1 MRRWVPAFVTT
12 LVALTCLAAPVCA
25 QVAPKA
31 KAKDASVLLAEP
43 QTPTAFFDAVVL
55 MSDLE
60 RPNLALQYLEQLM
73 TQDLDDQTLLKIR
86 DKHGPAQFLRLAND
100 RRLHPFSVDLLD
112 KMNAAFRRYAGDPAR
127 MDALI
132 AQLTN
137 GTPEQRE
144 VAIIQLRSTG
154 SIAVPRMLTTIAA
167 SPNPNERDS
176 LIYALTRLGKP
187 IVPALI
193 GALDSPSEQIRS
205 VGLETLG
212 WLGSDSTQPYLYYFA
227 FSDKQPPGVRQVA
240 KQALA
245 RLQRGDARKAHE
257 VTSFGAS
264 TQLEKLAVLHFRNE
278 YEWLL
283 DDNGKVE
290 LWSWDRKANKLTSWT
305 VDPKTASLM
314 TGSQLARQAL
324 EMSPERE
331 RLQGLY
337 LALRLAFDAHLAGPG
352 KPLPAEPGSTYATAV
367 EAGPEVALSAL
378 EVSLKHH
385 NPISALT
392 ALEILAQNGS
402 LKLLENRNSQSSPL
416 MMALNSPSFAVQFA
430 AASAILQF
438 DPETSFRGSQRVV
451 DILKRALNE
460 SGSRHAL
467 AIDPNGERGATT
479 GGFLATI
486 GYEPLTALSGQDGFK
501 QAADRGDVSL
511 IVVHAACINWSLT
524 QTIANIRA
532 DARTAGIPVV
542 IYGPENI
549 EPKVAR
555 LLTDYPLVAF
565 TTEGQDSFKRG
576 IEQFLARIEVP
587 AAAVEDRG
595 ERIRAAGF
603 WFAHIAS
610 GRRTE
615 IFDIS
620 SAEDALF
627 ESVGAV
633 EVGAN
638 GIIGLGAIATP
649 GAQERLQEIATT
661 PTRAPKLREAAAL
674 QLALHIQKHGVLISK
689 DKVVAVK
696 SATEAAQEPDVRKAL
711 TAVMGSFKP
720 APQRVTELLNSI
732 PDPTLAKPEE

>member
-1 MRRWVPAFVTT
+1 MRRWVPAFVMT
-12 LVALTCLAAPVCA
+12 LAALMCLAAPACA

-31 KAKDASVLLAEP
+31 KDKDASVLLAEP
-43 QTPTAFFDAVVL
+43 KTPAALFDAVVL

-73 TQDLDDQTLLKIR
+73 MQDLDDQTLLKMR
-86 DKHGPAQFLRLAND
+86 DKHGPGQFLRLAND

-132 AQLTN
+132 GQLK

-154 SIAVPRMLTTIAA
+154 SVAVPRMLSTIAA
-167 SPNPNERDS
+167 TTSVAERDS

-187 IVPALI
+187 VVPALV
-193 GALDSPSEQIRS
+193 GALDSPSDQIRS
-205 VGLETLG
+205 VGLEALG

-227 FSDKQPPGVRQVA
+227 FSEKQPPGVRQVA

-245 RLQRGDARKAHE
+245 RLQRGDTKKAHE
-257 VTSFGAS
+257 VSSFGAS
-264 TQLEKLAVLHFRNE
+264 TQLEKLAILHFRNE
-278 YEWLL
+278 YEWPL

-290 LWSWDRKANKLTSWT
+290 LWSWDRKANKLTSWI

-324 EMSPERE
+324 ELSPERE

-367 EAGPEVALSAL
+367 EAGPEVTLSAL

-385 NPISALT
+385 NAVAALA
-392 ALEILAQNGS
+392 ALEILSQTGS
-402 LKLLENRNSQSSPL
+402 RRLLDNRNGQASPL
-416 MMALNSPSFAVQFA
+416 MVAMNSPSFAVQFA

-438 DPETSFRGSQRVV
+438 DPETPFRGSQRVV
-451 DILKRALNE
+451 DVLKRALND
-460 SGSRHAL
+460 SGARHAL
-467 AIDPNGERGATT
+467 TIDPNGERGATT
-479 GGFLATI
+479 GSYLATI
-486 GYEPLTALSGQDGFK
+486 GYEPLTAESGQDGFK
-501 QAADRGDVSL
+501 LALDRGDIAL

-532 DARTAGIPVV
+532 DARTAGIPIV

-555 LLTDYPLVAF
+555 LLMDYPLVAF
-565 TTEGQDSFKRG
+565 TTEGDVSIKRG
-576 IEQFLARIEVP
+576 VEQFLARIEVP
-587 AAAVEDRG
+587 AAAAENRG
-595 ERIRAAGF
+595 ERIRSAGF

-615 IFDIS
+615 VFDIS
-620 SAEDALF
+620 SAEDVLF
-627 ESVGAV
+627 ESTAAA
-633 EVGAN
+633 EVGIN
-638 GIIGLGAIATP
+638 GVIGLGAIATP

-661 PTRAPKLREAAAL
+661 PTRPPKLREAAAL
-674 QLALHIQKHGVLISK
+674 QLALHVQKHGVLLSK
-689 DKVVAVK
+689 DKVVALK
-696 SATEAAQEPDVRKAL
+696 SASDAAQEPDVRRAL
-711 TAVMGSFKP
+711 TAVVGSFRP
-720 APQRVTELLNSI
+720 VPQRVTELLNSI
-732 PDPTLAKPEE
+732 PEPTLAKPEE